1 MKAHEE
7 VARAF
12 MARHPREAARR
23 LELEDP
29 ALAAG
34 VLAAVPAAVGAEVFD
49 ALGPT
54 HAASC
59 AAALTE
65 EQLAGILAFLT
76 PDAGVAALRRL
87 GPERRESVLERLEE
101 EVRGRLSAKLS
112 FANDTAGALAD
123 PLVPALPEDL
133 TVAEAKRQLRR
144 DGARGFHEL
153 YIVTRDRALVGT
165 LALPDLM
172 EAPARESLAVLM
184 RADPARLDAHD
195 ELPVIVGHPAWL
207 DRDELPVVD
216 RASHLVGAIRHQ
228 TLRRLSWQPQRP
240 MVATLLGLSEAY
252 WAGLSGILASLTPPP
267 QIATEDE
274 HVT

>member
-1 MKAHEE
+1 MDAHEE

-12 MARHPREAARR
+12 MARHPSQAARR

-29 ALAAG
+29 ALAAD
-34 VLAAVPAAVGAEVFD
+34 VLAAVPAAVGAEVFEEL
-49 ALGPT
+49 APT

-65 EQLAGILAFLT
+65 ECLAGILAYLT
-76 PDAGVAALRRL
+76 PDVGVATLRRL
-87 GPERRESVLERLEE
+87 EPERRESVLALLEE

-112 FANDTAGALAD
+112 HAKGTAGALAD
-123 PLVPALPEDL
+123 PLVPTLPEDL
-133 TVAEAKRQLRR
+133 TVAEAKRHLRR

-153 YIVTRDRALVGT
+153 YVVTRDRALVGT

-172 EAPARESLAVLM
+172 EAPARESLSALM

-195 ELPVIVGHPAWL
+195 ELPVVVGHPAWL
-207 DRDELPVVD
+207 DCDALPVVD
-216 RASHLVGAIRHQ
+216 RAGHLVGAIRHQ
-228 TLRRLSWQPQRP
+228 TLRRLSWNPQRP

-252 WAGLSGILASLTPPP
+252 WAGLSGILASLTPPARIVP
-267 QIATEDE
+267 EDE